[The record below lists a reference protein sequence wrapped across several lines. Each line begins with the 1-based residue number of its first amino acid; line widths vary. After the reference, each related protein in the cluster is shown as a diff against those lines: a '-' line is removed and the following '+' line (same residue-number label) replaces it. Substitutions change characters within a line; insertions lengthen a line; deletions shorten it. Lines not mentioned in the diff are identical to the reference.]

1 MLLLG
6 ASGAGGG
13 TRGGGGGRRGGS
25 IWSISLW
32 WCSVRAC
39 WLSCFCL
46 QMAFNKLLLMLTAC
60 WLTLYTSR
68 RFCSHGG
75 SQAGSLHDTVFACAI
90 VDVCLCV
97 HAGWILERKR
107 GKFVFKTYLV
117 SWEFYFEG
125 DIMPRVCVWKHL
137 HESAY
142 VLVCVCE
149 RVRCACA
156 EAALEQQ
163 IGGRLQAHLLGYKM
177 NTLLL

>member
-32 WCSVRAC
+32 WCSVRAP

-60 WLTLYTSR
+60 WLTLCTSR

-75 SQAGSLHDTVFACAI
+75 SQAGSLHYNVFACVI
-90 VDVCLCV
+90 VDVCLSGHACACV
-97 HAGWILERKR
+97 LNLRKLWKR

-125 DIMPRVCVWKHL
+125 DIMPHVCMWKHL

-142 VLVCVCE
+142 VLVCVWEWC
-149 RVRCACA
+149 VHVQK
-156 EAALEQQ
+156 QQ
-163 IGGRLQAHLLGYKM
+163 IGGRLQGLLLGYKV
-177 NTLLL
+177 NTLSL